1 MPTSQRFT
9 LLLGGARAG
18 KSAAAERLGR
28 APSAGRVL
36 VVATA
41 EAGDDDMR
49 ARIARHRADR
59 PAEWATLEEPRELS
73 AAIRN
78 YGGAYDT
85 LILDCVTL
93 WVSNLMLADAA
104 AKVDVL
110 RETDRLIE
118 TYERGTASWIVV
130 SNEVGL
136 GIVPATALGREYRDL
151 LGRVNQRLAARADDA
166 YLLVAGRALA
176 LEKL

>member
-1 MPTSQRFT
+1 MLTSKRFI

-18 KSAAAERLGR
+18 KSTAAEHLAR
-28 APSAGRVL
+28 ARSASRVL

-59 PAEWATLEEPRELS
+59 PAEWATMEEPRALS
-73 AAIRN
+73 EAIRN

-104 AKVDVL
+104 VSIDVL

-118 TYERGTASWIVV
+118 TYERGAASWIVV

-136 GIVPATALGREYRDL
+136 GIVPATELGREYRDL
-151 LGRVNQRLAARADDA
+151 LGRVNQRLAARADEA

>member
-1 MPTSQRFT
+1 MSKRFT

-59 PAEWATLEEPRELS
+59 PTDWATLEEPRALS

-104 AKVDVL
+104 KVDIL

-136 GIVPATALGREYRDL
+136 GIVPATELGREYRDL
-151 LGRVNQRLAARADDA
+151 LGHVNQRLAARADEA
-166 YLLVAGRALA
+166 YFLIAGRALA
-176 LEKL
+176 LENF